1 MPDAGLTTVSRTD
14 PPADYGQLPQG
25 LPVPLD
31 DGACRHLTGKAL
43 PSFSLPATDGR
54 EIDLSTVPG
63 WGVLYCYPMT
73 GRPGVALPDGWDAI
87 PGARGCTPQS
97 CGFRDRFAELKA
109 LDVEIYGMSAQST
122 AYQQEAADRLHLPF
136 PLLSDAGL
144 RYTDLLG
151 LPTFEVDGSR
161 LNKRVTLILQDGVIR
176 KYFYPVF
183 PPDRNIHEV
192 LDWLSAD
199 RDGTV

>member
-1 MPDAGLTTVSRTD
+1 MKRTD
-14 PPADYGQLPQG
+14 PPADYGQLPHG
-25 LPVPLD
+25 LPIPQD

-54 EIDLSTVPG
+54 DIDLSTVPG
-63 WGVLYCYPMT
+63 WVVVYCYPMT

>member
-1 MPDAGLTTVSRTD
+1 VTPSD

>member
-1 MPDAGLTTVSRTD
+1 VTPSD

-183 PPDRNIHEV
+183 PPDRNIDDV
-192 LDWLSAD
+192 LDWLNAN
-199 RDGTV
+199 RNVTA